1 VVHCAVGADAGEMA
15 RAMGHVLA
23 AARASGAH
31 VVQMSSVAVYGDVSG
46 VVDEA
51 APCAKPAGAYGRTKL
66 AAEGLCRV
74 AATQGLP
81 VTILRPSLIWGEG
94 SAQWTLPYVA
104 RMHSGGWHALGAQ
117 GEGRANLIHVEDL
130 AGFVAHILRAPRP
143 RDLAVYNVNGADLPS
158 WNGYLA
164 ALRDGLGLPPFLP
177 ERRWLGLA
185 VLGRQMFRMADKIA
199 TRSLWRD
206 GVPRFWWG
214 WRRKAF
220 NTPSRD
226 EAQRFGAQVA
236 YDITRMRQAG
246 FAPQVDLASGI
257 ARLAAAKAPQRTEC
271 STRPS
276 TQEKSMKQAVEV
288 AAALAIAL
296 FAARGDDVRAQ
307 AAAKAGQCIE
317 RANEDEMS
325 SRIEDRGVSAWVSVR
340 KPAQASVT
348 ASMEGVGSKLG
359 LLRLSLMRDGQ
370 RLAPMQ
376 EETGSGRLEVRLRAS
391 IMLEPGHQYRI
402 YAKPEGRDKA
412 VKAVRLKISVDGGCG

>member
-1 VVHCAVGADAGEMA
+1 
-15 RAMGHVLA
+15 
-23 AARASGAH
+23 
-31 VVQMSSVAVYGDVSG
+31 
-46 VVDEA
+46 
-51 APCAKPAGAYGRTKL
+51 
-66 AAEGLCRV
+66 
-74 AATQGLP
+74 
-81 VTILRPSLIWGEG
+81 
-94 SAQWTLPYVA
+94 
-104 RMHSGGWHALGAQ
+104 
-117 GEGRANLIHVEDL
+117 
-130 AGFVAHILRAPRP
+130 
-143 RDLAVYNVNGADLPS
+143 
-158 WNGYLA
+158 
-164 ALRDGLGLPPFLP
+164 
-177 ERRWLGLA
+177 
-185 VLGRQMFRMADKIA
+185 
-199 TRSLWRD
+199 
-206 GVPRFWWG
+206 
-214 WRRKAF
+214 
-220 NTPSRD
+220 
-226 EAQRFGAQVA
+226 
-236 YDITRMRQAG
+236 
-246 FAPQVDLASGI
+246 
-257 ARLAAAKAPQRTEC
+257 
-271 STRPS
+271 
-276 TQEKSMKQAVEV
+276 V